1 MFEVQQD
8 TSEIW
13 PDEEEATEDDD
24 DSSGEE
30 SSSSNGSESV
40 SRLDEVAIEENPAE
54 LEIEGDFECVCSV

>member
-1 MFEVQQD
+1 MFEVQPN

-13 PDEEEATEDDD
+13 PDEEETTEDDD

-40 SRLDEVAIEENPAE
+40 TGLDEVVIEENQAE